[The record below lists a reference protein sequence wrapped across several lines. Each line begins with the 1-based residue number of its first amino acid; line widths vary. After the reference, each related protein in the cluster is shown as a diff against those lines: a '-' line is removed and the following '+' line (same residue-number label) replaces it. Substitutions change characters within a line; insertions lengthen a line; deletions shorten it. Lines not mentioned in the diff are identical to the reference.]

1 MNRLLITGTD
11 IEWAIQNIA
20 NSWIVEEFYISV
32 KIVTGSVTYK
42 VMSLDDLITYCE
54 IPINNTVIKY
64 TI

>member
-20 NSWIVEEFYISV
+20 NSWMVEDFYTSV
-32 KIVTGSVTYK
+32 KVVTGSATYK
-42 VMSLDDLITYCE
+42 VMSLDDSVTYCE

-64 TI
+64 EI

>member
-20 NSWIVEEFYISV
+20 NSWIVEEFYTSA

-42 VMSLDDLITYCE
+42 VMSLDDSITYCE
-54 IPINNTVIKY
+54 IPINSTVIKY
-64 TI
+64 SI

>member
-20 NSWIVEEFYISV
+20 NSWIAEEFYTSV

-42 VMSLDDLITYCE
+42 VMSLDDSITYCE
-54 IPINNTVIKY
+54 VPINNTVIKY
-64 TI
+64 II